1 MQLNSQ
7 QPNLEPVARIP
18 ARTKRQAMDWGLVL
32 ASQGIDPVIEQ
43 IEDGRWTLVVPSE
56 DYDKSVAAIRTYR
69 VENLGWPW
77 RKPIFKTHT
86 IFDWGGAVWVLLTF
100 AFYWMSD
107 RSVAL
112 RSAGIMD
119 GTATAGGEWWRL
131 FTATLLHGDLAH
143 LAANA
148 VFGFILI
155 GLAMGRYG
163 TGVGLL
169 AAFLTGAGGNVL
181 SWLMRGDD
189 FRGLGAS
196 GVVMGALGMLA
207 AQSVALLR
215 RHPNALRI
223 ALGGVAG
230 GLMLFALLGMTP
242 GTDIMA
248 HFGGFIS
255 GLVLGVLLTLTEEW
269 TTRPPVNFL
278 ASFIFTALVIW
289 TWALALGTM

>member
-32 ASQGIDPVIEQ
+32 ASQGIEPMIEQ
-43 IEDGRWTLVVPSE
+43 IEDGRWTLVVATE

-69 VENLGWPW
+69 VENLGLPW

-86 IFDWGGAVWVLLTF
+86 IFDWGGVGWVLLTF
-100 AFYWMSD
+100 AFDWLSD
-107 RSVAL
+107 RSAAL
-112 RSAGIMD
+112 RNAGIMD
-119 GTATAGGEWWRL
+119 GKATGDGEWWRL
-131 FTATLLHGDLAH
+131 FTAAFLHGDLAH

-169 AAFLTGAGGNVL
+169 AAFLAGAGGNVL
-181 SWLMRGDD
+181 SWLVRGDD

-196 GVVMGALGMLA
+196 GVVMGALGLLA

-215 RHPNALRI
+215 RNPNALRI

-255 GLVLGVLLTLTEEW
+255 GLVLGVLLTLTGEW
-269 TTRPPVNFL
+269 TTRPAVNFL
-278 ASFIFTALVIW
+278 AGFIFTALVIW